1 MIAGARTRGDH
12 NSTEILRANYH
23 DMLKN
28 NILIIEDNQ
37 HLRKI
42 LAEIVR
48 FYGYEVSEART
59 GTQAIRK
66 AVFSKPNL
74 ILLDLGLP
82 DMSGIEAGR
91 AIRNNPESAHIP
103 IIACSASLSQEDR
116 EEALRGGMVDYLLK
130 PISAAL
136 IRAKLKE
143 FILSE
148 R

>member
-1 MIAGARTRGDH
+1 MIVAARIGSITQ
-12 NSTEILRANYH
+12 TEPFRANYH
-23 DMLKN
+23 GMLTN
-28 NILIIEDNQ
+28 NILIVEDNQ

-48 FYGYEVSEART
+48 FYGYEVSEATT
-59 GTQAIRK
+59 GTQAIK
-66 AVFSKPNL
+66 AAVFTKPNL

-91 AIRNNPESAHIP
+91 AIRNNPQSAHIP
-103 IIACSASLSQEDR
+103 IIACSASLQPEDR

-130 PISAAL
+130 PISISL
-136 IRAKLKE
+136 LKAKIE
-143 FILSE
+143 TFILSE